1 MGSLV
6 IAKGAREIVIGLECM
21 GGLVKR
27 FLDSGYKKQ
36 SGVGRV
42 VGDQEGGGR
51 DSQWLQRRLASWADV
66 QERSEQKR
74 VSERPLTFRGL
85 WCECLKR

>member
-6 IAKGAREIVIGLECM
+6 IAKGTKEIVIGLECM
-21 GGLVKR
+21 GGLEKR
-27 FLDSGYKKQ
+27 FLDLGYKKQ

-42 VGDQEGGGR
+42 VGDQEGAGR

-66 QERSEQKR
+66 QERSERKR
-74 VSERPLTFRGL
+74 VSERPLIFRGL